1 MTGGTGSQSN
11 SNDDVLIVN
20 LKVWSENFAKLTLI
34 KMGANKI
41 AVDPAIKKNGKI
53 SKPNKM
59 PKRDKI
65 LPVTKNCIIIDAAPA
80 TE

>member
-1 MTGGTGSQSN
+1 MIGGTGSQSN
-11 SNDDVLIVN
+11 SKDEVLIVN

-34 KMGANKI
+34 NIGANKI
-41 AVDPAIKKNGKI
+41 AVEPAIKKNGKI
-53 SKPNKM
+53 SNPNKI

-65 LPVTKNCIIIDAAPA
+65 FPVTKNCIIIDAAPA